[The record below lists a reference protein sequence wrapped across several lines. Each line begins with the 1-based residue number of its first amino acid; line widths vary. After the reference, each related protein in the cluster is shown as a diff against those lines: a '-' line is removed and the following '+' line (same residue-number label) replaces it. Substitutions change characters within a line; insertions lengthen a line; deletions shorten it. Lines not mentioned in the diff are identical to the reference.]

1 MGYSRVVSVFG
12 RRRPWELLGLS
23 LIFASMLGCGDIY
36 RPVVTSVPPVQPS
49 AQPIKWAI
57 VTTCGNNT
65 NVSAPTIDQV
75 CVDSTVPGYA
85 SMVDFSGDSL
95 YVRLNLGTGPRWV
108 ALAANTTGSAAEAI
122 VYNTNADGTVTNFNA
137 EYLPSNP
144 PENNS
149 VFTSTLLA
157 GADPSTLLSTT
168 NYLYVAEPGRKSIE
182 VMKTAS
188 GANAPAGFL
197 EIPLTDSNNPT
208 APQFPVNL
216 VGHAN
221 AQRIYAISYDD
232 SQTPPAGSC
241 PASNSQGTATG
252 IETATNTPSSNLPLG
267 FCPIYG
273 VMSSDNRRVFI
284 LNQGSGTVS
293 VIDSEQN
300 QIDTSANLIAN
311 QPGVPAGQIRVGQ
324 DPVWADIYYNGS
336 ILAVANA
343 GSNTLTLINIS
354 EDVYGN
360 DSPNFGQIIATVPV
374 GSNPSSV
381 SILQDGTRAY
391 VANRGDGTVSVVS
404 LTSDTV
410 TKTIALPQE
419 PCSAGNPN
427 VLCTIHPISIAAT
440 TGTPTGKVYVVSPD
454 TNVLTIIQTVD
465 DTIDTN
471 LPLTGNGIEVY
482 LTGS

>member
-1 MGYSRVVSVFG
+1 
-12 RRRPWELLGLS
+12 
-23 LIFASMLGCGDIY
+23 
-36 RPVVTSVPPVQPS
+36 
-49 AQPIKWAI
+49 
-57 VTTCGNNT
+57 
-65 NVSAPTIDQV
+65 
-75 CVDSTVPGYA
+75 
-85 SMVDFSGDSL
+85 MVDFSGDSL
-95 YVRLNLGTGPRWV
+95 YVRLNLGNGPRWEG
-108 ALAANTTGSAAEAI
+108 LAPNSNGSGG
-122 VYNTNADGTVTNFNA
+122 VFYNTNVDGTITSFNVA
-137 EYLPSNP
+137 YNPTSP

-149 VFTSTLLA
+149 VYSSTLLA
-157 GADPSTLLSTT
+157 GAAPSTLLSTT
-168 NYLYVAEPGRKSIE
+168 NYLYVSEPGRSSIE
-182 VMKTAS
+182 VMKTANGS
-188 GANAPAGFL
+188 NAPAGFL
-197 EIPLTDSNNPT
+197 EIPLTDTRNPA
-208 APQFPVNL
+208 APQYPVNL
-216 VGHAN
+216 VGNAS

-241 PASNSQGTATG
+241 PASNSPGTATG
-252 IETATNTPSSNLPLG
+252 IETTTNTPSSNLPLG
-267 FCPIYG
+267 LCPIYG

-300 QIDTSANLIAN
+300 QIDTNPNLANGQAGI
-311 QPGVPAGQIRVGQ
+311 PAGQIPVGQ
-324 DPVWADIYYNGS
+324 DPVWAAIYYTGS
-336 ILAVANA
+336 ILAVANS

-374 GSNPSSV
+374 GTNPSSV

-404 LTSDTV
+404 LTNYTV
-410 TKTIALPQE
+410 TKTISLPQE

-454 TNVLTIIQTVD
+454 TNILTIIQTD
-465 DTIDTN
+465 NDTIDVN
-471 LPLTGNGIEVY
+471 LPLTGNGIQVV

>member
-1 MGYSRVVSVFG
+1 METTGYSRVLSVFG
-12 RRRPWELLGLS
+12 RRRPWELVGSS
-23 LIFASMLGCGDIY
+23 LILASMLGCGNIY

-49 AQPIKWAI
+49 SQPSKYAI
-57 VTTCGNNT
+57 VTTCGSDT
-65 NVSAPTIDQV
+65 NVTAPTIDQV
-75 CVDSTVPGYA
+75 CADSTVPGLA
-85 SMVDFSGDSL
+85 SLVDFAGDSL
-95 YVRLNLGTGPRWV
+95 AIRLNLGNGPRWV
-108 ALAANTTGSAAEAI
+108 ALAPNSNGSGGI
-122 VYNTNADGTVTNFNA
+122 VYNTNADGTITNFTISTTV
-137 EYLPSNP
+137 ESNQVY
-144 PENNS
+144 S
-149 VFTSTLLA
+149 STLLA
-157 GADPSTLLSTT
+157 NADPNTMLSTT
-168 NYLYVAEPGRKSIE
+168 NYLYVSQPGRSSIA
-182 VMKTAS
+182 VMKTS
-188 GANAPAGFL
+188 NGAQAPAAFL
-197 EIPLTDSNNPT
+197 EIPLIDSSNPS
-208 APQFPVNL
+208 AAQFPVNL
-216 VGHAN
+216 VGNAG

-241 PASNSQGTATG
+241 PTTNSQGTATG
-252 IETATNTPSSNLPLG
+252 IETSTNTPSSNLAVGL
-267 FCPIYG
+267 CPIYG
-273 VMSSDNRRVFI
+273 VMSPDSRRVFI

-293 VIDSEQN
+293 VIDSQQN
-300 QIDTSANLIAN
+300 RIDTNPNLANGQAGI
-311 QPGVPAGQIRVGQ
+311 PAGQIPVGHG
-324 DPVWADIYYNGS
+324 PVWAAIYGTGA
-336 ILAVANA
+336 ILAVANS

-360 DSPNFGQIIATVPV
+360 DSPNFGKIIATVPV

-404 LTSDTV
+404 LISNTV
-410 TKTIALPQE
+410 TKTIPLPQE

-454 TNVLTIIQTVD
+454 TNMLTIIQTVD